1 MSEKVKSTVDWASVS
16 LGLVAIIINL
26 AISAHSGC
34 AVILKTAVIWTA
46 ALVCLGYVVYA
57 VRLCLNMADFD
68 WNLINGHF
76 LRKVCCIVLL
86 IPSLLT
92 VTGQFFI
99 DSPKELADERGLYE
113 YHDYQANDV
122 DNLQKS
128 PDIFW
133 GTYYHFIDPGN
144 QHMTSTKAARVWTAI
159 IAILGVFLLNGLLV
173 SSIVGWIDKRK
184 EEWLKGSVRYDR
196 LLGKT
201 SHYVIIGGNDMVPGV
216 VSELFNKMTVGKF
229 DYILIQTS
237 RDVEDFR
244 RELFSNLTVDQQQ
257 KVIIYYGNRNSVT
270 DIAELQLQTA
280 LEVYVLGEESRTDD
294 LESYHDTMNMECLK
308 LIGKEIEAVSGFSEK
323 NKLVCRVM
331 FEYQTSFNVFQVTD
345 VDGDKIKFLPFNYY
359 EKWAQNVLICQ
370 TPCGGAAC
378 KYGYL
383 PLEGS
388 SGIKAG
394 DNTYVHLVIVGMSRM
409 GVAMAIEAAH
419 MAHYPN
425 YEEIGVR
432 TRITFIDQNAAGE
445 KEFFMGRFKE
455 LFALS
460 HWRYGNVAERTLIWE
475 KELEV
480 SGSNHLG
487 GDFIDIEWEF
497 INGSIENAAVQQ
509 YLLESSSDENAK
521 LTVAICLPE
530 NSRAIAAAAYMPDEL
545 YRSQNTLQVLVY
557 QRLSDELVR
566 QINANNGRYH
576 KKMRAFGMA
585 RSCYDSQL
593 VELAE
598 SIEPVITEAYDMYS
612 GCMKWKREHLPE
624 SENMSLEQVKLSV
637 IEEKAKK
644 TDKEKEIESSN
655 KSNSAKMW
663 SNHYNIYT
671 MWTKYRCITTEDGH
685 VFNPSEENFDVLG
698 SMMMKELGMME
709 HNRWVVEQ
717 LLLRYRP
724 LTKEEQEDAKI
735 SDLYSSSDRKNFYKK
750 NMNAHLDICS
760 NSRLDEVDYKMS
772 ELDRT
777 LISVL
782 PEAYRK
788 YMEIKTK

>member
-86 IPSLLT
+86 ISSLLT

-280 LEVYVLGEESRTDD
+280 QEVYVLGEESRTDD

-460 HWRYGNVAERTLIWE
+460 HWRYGNVTERTLIWE
-475 KELEV
+475 KEHEV

-598 SIEPVITEAYDMYS
+598 SIEPVIAEAYDMYS
-612 GCMKWKREHLPE
+612 DCMKWKREHLPE
-624 SENMSLEQVKLSV
+624 SENMSSEQVKLSV

-644 TDKEKEIESSN
+644 TDKKKEIESSN

-663 SNHYNIYT
+663 SNHYNIYS
-671 MWTKYRCITTEDGH
+671 MWTKFRCITTEDGH
-685 VFNPSEENFDVLG
+685 VFNPSEENFDALG

-735 SDLYSSSDRKNFYKK
+735 SDLYSSSDRKDFYKK

-760 NSRLDEVDYKMS
+760 NGRLDEVDYKMS

-788 YMEIKTK
+788 YLDTKTK